1 MNRNLSSIGKVKL
14 KEFNKSLINHHLTN
28 NFLAHNN
35 DIFINNF
42 NSLSYNFK
50 HILLSR
56 LISMSAQLDKSQ
68 LNTLNQNFYR
78 LSSNLDNESL
88 TYKLFELNLINNKVK
103 LEQFNELTM
112 INFNRL
118 LGLLVTKKEPSLV
131 KLIYLISIKKNFKI
145 RMRTMSKLI
154 KSFSRLND
162 IRFVLII
169 LKNFKRSRKNLDS
182 QQYYYDNLNRLIIK
196 SLTHIDNTKLN
207 AKDYTDYLSQ
217 LKSLLHPN
225 EFTINHY
232 NVILD
237 KMIDKSITE
246 SLFDFLRLN
255 NKVNEDT
262 YKIIIR
268 KLINNNY
275 NKFEINYVI
284 IKRLLNDLM
293 KLKLEL
299 SCEIIQLVKPLFKK
313 VKDDEFLQVITSY
326 HYHHYHHFHRHHS
339 QLNDNHLK

>member
-1 MNRNLSSIGKVKL
+1 MNRNLKSIGKVKL
-14 KEFNKSLINHHLTN
+14 KEFNKSMINHFLTN
-28 NFLAHNN
+28 NHSAHN
-35 DIFINNF
+35 DIINNF
-42 NSLSYNFK
+42 NSLSYNYK
-50 HILLSR
+50 HIVLSR
-56 LISMSAQLDKSQ
+56 LVTLSSQLDKAQ
-68 LNTLNQNFYR
+68 LNTLNRNFYR
-78 LSSNLDNESL
+78 LRSNLDNESL
-88 TYKLFELNLINNKVK
+88 TYKIFELNLINNEVN

-118 LGLLVTKKEPSLV
+118 IGLLVAKKEHSLI
-131 KLIYLISIKKNFKI
+131 KLIYLISIKKNFNI
-145 RMRTMSKLI
+145 RMRTTLKLI
-154 KSFSRLND
+154 KCFSRLND

-169 LKNFKRSRKNLDS
+169 LKNFKKCHKNFNS
-182 QQYYYDNLNRLIIK
+182 QQHYNDNLNKLIIK
-196 SLTHIDNTKLN
+196 SLTHVDNSQLN
-207 AKDYTDYLSQ
+207 PKDYTNYLSQ
-217 LKSLLHPN
+217 LKTLLHPT
-225 EFTINHY
+225 EFTIDHY